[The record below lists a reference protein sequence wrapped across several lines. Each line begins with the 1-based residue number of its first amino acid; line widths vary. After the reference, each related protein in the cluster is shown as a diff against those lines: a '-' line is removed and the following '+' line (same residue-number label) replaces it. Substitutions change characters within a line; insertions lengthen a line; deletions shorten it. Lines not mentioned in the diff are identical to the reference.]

1 MTKNINEEEIRFML
15 SWGLTQTE
23 IGKRLGVSQQVI
35 SYRVKKIRLGFPWH
49 SVPDYNRL

>member
-1 MTKNINEEEIRFML
+1 MTKNINEENLRFML

-35 SYRVKKIRLGFPWH
+35 SYRVKKIRSRSPWRE
-49 SVPDYNRL
+49 VR